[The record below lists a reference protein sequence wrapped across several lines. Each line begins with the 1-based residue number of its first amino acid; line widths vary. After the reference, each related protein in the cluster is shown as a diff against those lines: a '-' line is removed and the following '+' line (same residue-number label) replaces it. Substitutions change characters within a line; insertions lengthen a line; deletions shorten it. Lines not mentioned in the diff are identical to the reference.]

1 MTVPQHNTPTPP
13 GWYPDPSGSGQLRW
27 WDGNA
32 WTGNAW
38 NPPAQAGAGQAGA
51 GQPGAG
57 QPGAAWPGAGQA
69 GAGQPGA
76 AWPAAARSGQYGGTG
91 QYGGP
96 GQYGGTGQYMG
107 PVQPAPRPEISKQT
121 PVYNP
126 FIWLVTLLPVITLI
140 ILLLWNPVFHV
151 RYVGARRVPTLDP
164 SAFSVPYFLLV
175 ISAWLIYGVSV
186 LLSYLDWQKLQ
197 RDGVVRPFHW
207 AWAFLG
213 AGVYVVGRSV
223 IVHKVAPRR
232 GLAPVWALI
241 GLTALSLILVSVKAG
256 SIVSTLAKA
265 MQM

>member
-32 WTGNAW
+32 WTGTAW
-38 NPPAQAGAGQAGA
+38 NPPAQAGAAWPAA
-51 GQPGAG
+51 GQPGQAG
-57 QPGAAWPGAGQA
+57 TGQPAAQAGAPWPAVAQPGAPQA
-69 GAGQPGA
+69 A
-76 AWPAAARSGQYGGTG
+76 ASWPAAA
-91 QYGGP
+91 GP
-96 GQYGGTGQYMG
+96 GQYAG
-107 PVQPAPRPEISKQT
+107 PVQPAPRPEISRQT

-140 ILLLWNPVFHV
+140 ILMIWNPVFHV
-151 RYVGARRVPTLDP
+151 RIVGARRVPTLDP
-164 SAFSVPYFLLV
+164 SAFSVPYFLLIV
-175 ISAWLIYGVSV
+175 SAWLIYGVSV

-197 RDGVVRPFHW
+197 KDGVVRPFHW

-223 IVHKVAPRR
+223 IVHKVAPQR

-241 GLTALSLILVSVKAG
+241 ALTAVSFILVAIKAG
-256 SIVSTLAKA
+256 MIVSSLAGA
-265 MQM
+265 FPM

>member
-38 NPPAQAGAGQAGA
+38 NPPGQAGMGQPAAGQAGAGQAGP
-51 GQPGAG
+51 GQAA
-57 QPGAAWPGAGQA
+57 AAWPE
-69 GAGQPGA
+69 
-76 AWPAAARSGQYGGTG
+76 AARPGP
-91 QYGGP
+91 YGGP
-96 GQYGGTGQYMG
+96 GQYGGPPQYAG

-140 ILLLWNPVFHV
+140 ILLLWNPVFHL

-164 SAFSVPYFLLV
+164 SAFSVPYFLLIV
-175 ISAWLIYGVSV
+175 SGWLIYGVSV

-223 IVHKVAPRR
+223 IVHKVAPQR

-241 GLTALSLILVSVKAG
+241 GLVAVSFILVAVKV
-256 SIVSTLAKA
+256 SMIVSTIAKA
-265 MQM
+265 LPM

>member
-32 WTGNAW
+32 WTGTAW
-38 NPPAQAGAGQAGA
+38 NPPAQAGAGQAGPAQAAPGQAGTGQPGGSWPAA
-51 GQPGAG
+51 GQPVQPV
-57 QPGAAWPGAGQA
+57 QPGAS
-69 GAGQPGA
+69 
-76 AWPAAARSGQYGGTG
+76 WPAAAQ
-91 QYGGP
+91 P
-96 GQYGGTGQYMG
+96 GQYVG
-107 PVQPAPRPEISKQT
+107 PPRPAPRPEISGQT

-140 ILLLWNPVFHV
+140 ILMIWNPVFHL

-164 SAFSVPYFLLV
+164 SAFSVSYFLLI

-223 IVHKVAPRR
+223 IVHKVAPQR

-241 GLTALSLILVSVKAG
+241 GLTALSFVLVAIKA
-256 SIVSTLAKA
+256 SMIVSSIAGTFP
-265 MQM
+265 M

>member
-1 MTVPQHNTPTPP
+1 MTVPQHSTPTPP

-27 WDGNA
+27 WDGTA

-38 NPPAQAGAGQAGA
+38 NPPAQAAPGQAGQGQA
-51 GQPGAG
+51 GTG
-57 QPGAAWPGAGQA
+57 QPGAGQA
-69 GAGQPGA
+69 GAS
-76 AWPAAARSGQYGGTG
+76 WPAAARPGQYS
-91 QYGGP
+91 GP
-96 GQYGGTGQYMG
+96 GQYAG
-107 PVQPAPRPEISKQT
+107 PVQPAPRPEISRQT

-126 FIWLVTLLPVITLI
+126 LIWLITLLPVITLV
-140 ILLLWNPVFHV
+140 ILLLWNPVFHL

-164 SAFSVPYFLLV
+164 SAFSVPYFLLIV
-175 ISAWLIYGVSV
+175 SAWLIYGVSV

-223 IVHKVAPRR
+223 IVHKVAPQR

-241 GLTALSLILVSVKAG
+241 GLTALSFILVAIKA
-256 SIVSTLAKA
+256 SMIVSSIAGA
-265 MQM
+265 FPM

>member
-1 MTVPQHNTPTPP
+1 MTVPQHNRPTPP

-27 WDGNA
+27 WDGTA

-38 NPPAQAGAGQAGA
+38 NPPPEAAAGQAGVA
-51 GQPGAG
+51 
-57 QPGAAWPGAGQA
+57 QPGAAQPGAAQA
-69 GAGQPGA
+69 GTGQPGA
-76 AWPAAARSGQYGGTG
+76 AWPAAARPG

-96 GQYGGTGQYMG
+96 PQYAG
-107 PVQPAPRPEISKQT
+107 PVQPAPRPEISRGT

-140 ILLLWNPVFHV
+140 ILLLWNPVFHL

-175 ISAWLIYGVSV
+175 ISSWLIYGVSV

-197 RDGVVRPFHW
+197 RAGVVRPFHW

-223 IVHKVAPRR
+223 IVHKVAPQR

-241 GLTALSLILVSVKAG
+241 GLTAVSLILVSVKA
-256 SIVSTLAKA
+256 SMIVSGIAGA
-265 MQM
+265 FPM

>member
-32 WTGNAW
+32 WTGTAW
-38 NPPAQAGAGQAGA
+38 NPPAQAGAGQ
-51 GQPGAG
+51 PGAS
-57 QPGAAWPGAGQA
+57 
-69 GAGQPGA
+69 
-76 AWPAAARSGQYGGTG
+76 WPAAARPGQVP
-91 QYGGP
+91 GP
-96 GQYGGTGQYMG
+96 GQYAGAGQYAG
-107 PVQPAPRPEISKQT
+107 PARPAPRPEISRQT

-140 ILLLWNPVFHV
+140 ILMIWNPVFHL

-164 SAFSVPYFLLV
+164 SAFSVPYFLLIV
-175 ISAWLIYGVSV
+175 SGWLIFGVSV

-223 IVHKVAPRR
+223 IVHKVAPQR

-241 GLTALSLILVSVKAG
+241 GLAALSFILVAIKASMIAS
-256 SIVSTLAKA
+256 SIAGA
-265 MQM
+265 FPM

>member
-38 NPPAQAGAGQAGA
+38 NPPAQGGAS
-51 GQPGAG
+51 QP
-57 QPGAAWPGAGQA
+57 

-76 AWPAAARSGQYGGTG
+76 AWPAAARPA

-96 GQYGGTGQYMG
+96 GQYAG
-107 PVQPAPRPEISKQT
+107 PVQPAPRPEISRGT

-151 RYVGARRVPTLDP
+151 RYAGARRVPVLDP
-164 SAFSVPYFLLV
+164 SSFSVPYFLL
-175 ISAWLIYGVSV
+175 IATGWLIYGVSV

-223 IVHKVAPRR
+223 IVHKVAPQR

-241 GLTALSLILVSVKAG
+241 GLFAVSFILVAVKV
-256 SIVSTLAKA
+256 SMIVSTIAKA
-265 MQM
+265 LPM

>member
-38 NPPAQAGAGQAGA
+38 NPPTQAGA
-51 GQPGAG
+51 GQPGPG
-57 QPGAAWPGAGQA
+57 QPGPAQPGAGQA
-69 GAGQPGA
+69 GGGQAGPGQPGA
-76 AWPAAARSGQYGGTG
+76 AWPAAARPG

-96 GQYGGTGQYMG
+96 PQYAGS
-107 PVQPAPRPEISKQT
+107 VQPAPRPEISRGT

-140 ILLLWNPVFHV
+140 ILLLWNPVFHL

-175 ISAWLIYGVSV
+175 ISGWLIYGVSV

-223 IVHKVAPRR
+223 IVHKVAPQR

-241 GLTALSLILVSVKAG
+241 GLTALSLILVSVKA
-256 SIVSTLAKA
+256 SMIISTIAKA
-265 MQM
+265 LPM

>member
-32 WTGNAW
+32 WTGTAW
-38 NPPAQAGAGQAGA
+38 NPPAQAGA

-57 QPGAAWPGAGQA
+57 QPGASWPTATRPGQVPGPGQYA
-69 GAGQPGA
+69 GAGQFAG
-76 AWPAAARSGQYGGTG
+76 PAR
-91 QYGGP
+91 
-96 GQYGGTGQYMG
+96 
-107 PVQPAPRPEISKQT
+107 PAPRPEISRQT

-140 ILLLWNPVFHV
+140 ILMIWNPVFHL

-164 SAFSVPYFLLV
+164 SAFSVPYFLLIV
-175 ISAWLIYGVSV
+175 SGWLIYGVSA

-223 IVHKVAPRR
+223 IVHKVARQR

-241 GLTALSLILVSVKAG
+241 GLTALSFILVAIKASMIAS
-256 SIVSTLAKA
+256 SIAGA
-265 MQM
+265 FPM

>member
-38 NPPAQAGAGQAGA
+38 NPPGQAGM
-51 GQPGAG
+51 GQPA
-57 QPGAAWPGAGQA
+57 AAWPE
-69 GAGQPGA
+69 
-76 AWPAAARSGQYGGTG
+76 AARPGP
-91 QYGGP
+91 YGGP
-96 GQYGGTGQYMG
+96 GQYGGPPQYAG

-140 ILLLWNPVFHV
+140 ILLLWNPVFHL

-164 SAFSVPYFLLV
+164 SAFSVPYFLLIV
-175 ISAWLIYGVSV
+175 SGWLIYGVSV

-223 IVHKVAPRR
+223 IVHKVAPQR

-241 GLTALSLILVSVKAG
+241 GLVAVSFILVAVKA
-256 SIVSTLAKA
+256 SMIVSTIAKA
-265 MQM
+265 LPM